1 MINEISY
8 GCGSTRHGKSY
19 HNPTRDEE
27 GERNEV
33 TAMIQRKKKKKHTF
47 SLMDAAGEDR
57 TFMVWFGRNEIGKSG
72 WCIMYNLQSCLMASV
87 APQILLVLVSVV
99 CVRCFSF
106 CSLRWAVV
114 F

>member
-1 MINEISY
+1 MINETSY
-8 GCGSTRHGKSY
+8 GCGSTRHGESC

-33 TAMIQRKKKKKHTF
+33 TAMILRLVFFFLSF

-87 APQILLVLVSVV
+87 APQIRPVKESVASA
-99 CVRCFSF
+99 RCLS
-106 CSLRWAVV
+106 SGP
-114 F
+114 